1 MKNYIGFSRDHSRSM
16 TNLARAAAR
25 DYNNTI
31 AAIKD
36 AAVKNNQDT
45 IVSTV
50 KCGVDV
56 GGMHGIVERETIN
69 SSIAALNPIAEGSYR
84 TNGSR
89 TPLFD
94 SVNELISILQDVPDA
109 NDPDV
114 AFLVQTITDG
124 EENASKI
131 HGSVLAEKIRKLQ
144 ATDRWTF
151 VFRVPRGAKRTL
163 VNYGIPAGNI
173 LEWDQTEEGLE
184 AATYDTVV
192 ATQSFYEARS
202 RGVKST
208 KSFYSNIADVKPST
222 IAKTAREI
230 TKEVKFHT
238 VGPKDHDTE
247 IFDFCMKK
255 VGSYKKGC
263 AFYELSKTENAVQD
277 YKMICIR
284 NKTTQKVYS
293 GAGTRT
299 ILGLPEFGTIKLIP
313 GDHGD
318 YDIFI
323 QSTSTNR
330 KVKEGTR
337 VLYWASVNS

>member
-1 MKNYIGFSRDHSRSM
+1 
-16 TNLARAAAR
+16 
-25 DYNNTI
+25 
-31 AAIKD
+31 
-36 AAVKNNQDT
+36 
-45 IVSTV
+45 
-50 KCGVDV
+50 
-56 GGMHGIVERETIN
+56 
-69 SSIAALNPIAEGSYR
+69 
-84 TNGSR
+84 
-89 TPLFD
+89 
-94 SVNELISILQDVPDA
+94 
-109 NDPDV
+109 
-114 AFLVQTITDG
+114 
-124 EENASKI
+124 
-131 HGSVLAEKIRKLQ
+131 
-144 ATDRWTF
+144 
-151 VFRVPRGAKRTL
+151 VPRGAKRTL